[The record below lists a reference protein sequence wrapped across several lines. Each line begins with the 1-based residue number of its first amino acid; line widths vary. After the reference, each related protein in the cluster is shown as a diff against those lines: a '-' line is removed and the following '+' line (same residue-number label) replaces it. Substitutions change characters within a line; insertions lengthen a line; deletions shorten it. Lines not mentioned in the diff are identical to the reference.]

1 MTLSQLCFVLSAVMV
16 ISHGLAFLKPDA
28 VGRWLQLF
36 PRNVSLGV
44 PLMLLGTAWF
54 GWNLWNETL
63 SDIAPWKNLMLV
75 GFAVVGIGSC
85 VFVKDYLAVRGLSVV
100 LLMAAWFVC
109 EKARPHDSLW
119 RDVLIAWA
127 YVWVF
132 LGLWWS
138 MAPWRLR
145 DWINWWVARP
155 GLLRGAAAAGVAWGV
170 FVAGLGLTAL
180 R

>member
-1 MTLSQLCFVLSAVMV
+1 MTLSQLCLLMAALMV
-16 ISHGLAFLKPDA
+16 VTHGFALLRPDA
-28 VGRWLQLF
+28 TADWLQRF
-36 PRNVSLGV
+36 PRNAALGV

-54 GWNLWNETL
+54 EWNLWHETL

-85 VFVKDYLAVRGLSVV
+85 VFVRDYLSVRGLSVL
-100 LLMAAWFVC
+100 LLMGAWYVC
-109 EKARPHDSLW
+109 EKARWHPSLW
-119 RDVLIAWA
+119 RDALIAWA

-138 MAPWRLR
+138 LSPWRLR
-145 DWINWWVARP
+145 DWIRWGGPSGPATAR
-155 GLLRGAAAAGVAWGV
+155 GRRRVAWGLL
-170 FVAGLGLTAL
+170 VAGLGLTVF